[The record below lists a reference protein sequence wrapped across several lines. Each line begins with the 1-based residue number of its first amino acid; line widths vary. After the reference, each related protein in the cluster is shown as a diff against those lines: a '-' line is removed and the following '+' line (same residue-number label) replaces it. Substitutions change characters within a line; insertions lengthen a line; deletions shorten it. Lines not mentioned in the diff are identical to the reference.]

1 VRADVMS
8 DLADVVVLARQSVR
22 TQTRGISMHVLL
34 MSRLAL
40 LAAVSVVVVS
50 GCTPADDTGE
60 GEGEG
65 EGEEDAFLITE
76 DRTLEGTL
84 APPADIVVT
93 NGATLT
99 IAPGSVITF
108 ATGRALRV
116 LDGALKADGT
126 SDDPIL
132 LKGVDAGRGRFAG
145 VALSAETRSGTSL
158 SFVTIDGAGGSSPGC
173 LSLDNV
179 PADRVALAD
188 VTLKNCSTAA
198 LSLRGAASSLTSF
211 DRIAMEG
218 ADVGVVADAA
228 MVGDVDERITTTDVG
243 AHSLIGGTIEASV
256 QVAGQ
261 SEAWHVEGS
270 LEVGGTASPVL
281 TCAAGT
287 TLRFEGGHWLR
298 VGSVGPG
305 GLVAAGTA
313 EQPVL
318 LSSIDTGASKG
329 SWLGVSFEDDT
340 LSGTQL
346 AFTTIEAG
354 GEDNFGSRGCVS
366 IPSNTLNNKLALSD
380 LTLRNCR
387 LAGIG
392 IDDGASPFAT
402 FDRVTF
408 NGCDVGISSGVNALD
423 GVDEAATYVS
433 TPRNVLLAGTVDRD
447 ITIVA
452 QPVFTDVDGS
462 IDVVD
467 GATLTLTAGTEL
479 RFPTEDW
486 LRIGPNGS
494 AGRLVANG
502 TAADQVVLG
511 SVDEN
516 ATAAS
521 WLGVYFESGTLS
533 GSALTHT
540 VVKQAGQDA
549 FGSQGGI
556 SIFDEAGAGDVVLAN
571 VSFENNGQADVFHSC
586 NDEPTLTNTSGVIV
600 NDCDD

>member
-1 VRADVMS
+1 
-8 DLADVVVLARQSVR
+8 
-22 TQTRGISMHVLL
+22 MHVVL

-40 LAAVSVVVVS
+40 LSAVGAVVVAS
-50 GCTPADDTGE
+50 GCTPPADETGE

-65 EGEEDAFLITE
+65 EGEEDPFLITE

-99 IAPGSVITF
+99 IAPGTVITF
-108 ATGRALRV
+108 ASDRALRV

-126 SDDPIL
+126 SDEPIL

-145 VALSAETRSGTSL
+145 VDLSAQTRSGTSL

-211 DRIAMEG
+211 DRIAVEG
-218 ADVGVVADAA
+218 ADIGVVADAA
-228 MVGDVDERITTTDVG
+228 LVGDVDERITTTDVG
-243 AHSLIGGTIEASV
+243 AHSLIGGVVEASL
-256 QVAGQ
+256 QIAGQ
-261 SEAWHVEGS
+261 DDAWHVEGD

-281 TCAAGT
+281 TLAAGT

-305 GLVAAGTA
+305 GLVAAGTVEA
-313 EQPVL
+313 PVL
-318 LSSIDTGASKG
+318 LSSIDSGASKG
-329 SWLGVSFEDDT
+329 SWLGVYFEDDT

-354 GEDNFGSRGCVS
+354 GEDDFGSQGCITV
-366 IPSNTLNNKLALSD
+366 PSSALNNKLAFSD

-387 LAGIG
+387 AAGIG

-408 NGCDVGISSGVNALD
+408 NACDVGISSGVNALA
-423 GVDEAATYVS
+423 GVDEPATFVS

-447 ITIVA
+447 LTIVA

-467 GATLTLTAGTEL
+467 GATLTLSAGTEL

-502 TAADQVVLG
+502 TAEDKVVLG
-511 SVDEN
+511 SVDEG
-516 ATAAS
+516 ATTAS

-540 VVKQAGQDA
+540 VVKQGGQDA
-549 FGSQGGI
+549 FSSLGGI
-556 SIFDEAGAGDVVLAN
+556 TIFDEAGAGDVVLDN
-571 VSFENNGQADVFHSC
+571 VSFENNGQADVFFSC
-586 NDEPTLTNTSGVIV
+586 DDEPTLTNTTGVIV
-600 NDCDD
+600 NDCA